1 MSLIHKSGQSIEVP
15 VDSQPFQTLDNLELA
30 ILYGHLS
37 LVKDVANWMTVALF
51 MVLGGVI

>member
-1 MSLIHKSGQSIEVP
+1 MSLIHKYGQSIEVP

-37 LVKDVANWMTVALF
+37 LVKDVANWMTVTLF